1 MRYRLFEM
9 EFEFAGLTDTGKKRK
24 ENQDRIIL
32 DAKDGFFAV
41 SDGMGGLR
49 RGGDAAEYVCMS
61 MPGLMGILTE
71 ECGAGTAP
79 EEAAER
85 LKQTAGV
92 LSDTLFRKGNSPTR
106 FDYGATL
113 AGVWLYGDRA
123 VFICLGDSRGYRLRK
138 DETELKQLTEDMNI
152 AGIMVR
158 NGLMTKSEGARS
170 PSSSRLTAFVG
181 MEEPATPESDIRE
194 IRPGDMMLLC
204 SDGLYGMVPEAEIL
218 EEMRAGN
225 DLEEICHRLIDRA
238 NRYGGRDN
246 ISAVIICIG
255 EQTDAG
261 RGNKHEDSRS
271 LEA

>member
-1 MRYRLFEM
+1 MHIDSFQYSFAASGTTDVGM
-9 EFEFAGLTDTGKKRK
+9 ENRIND
-24 ENQDRIIL
+24 DRIVL
-32 DAKDGFFAV
+32 DTDHGFFAV

-49 RGGDAAEYVCMS
+49 CGNAAASYVAES
-61 MPGLMGILTE
+61 LPGLMNICLSECSAE
-71 ECGAGTAP
+71 EDTA
-79 EEAAER
+79 EAAER
-85 LKQTAGV
+85 LRFMV
-92 LSDTLFRKGNSPTR
+92 RLLSDKLYRSGNSEGR

-113 AGVWLYGDRA
+113 AGIWLYRECA
-123 VFICLGDSRGYRLRK
+123 VFVGLGDSRGYLLQKDGDRLIQV
-138 DETELKQLTEDMNI
+138 TQDMNM
-152 AGIMVR
+152 AGLMVR
-158 NGLMTKSEGARS
+158 NGLMTIREAARS
-170 PSSSRLTAFVG
+170 PARSRLTAFVG

-225 DLEEICHRLIDRA
+225 DPEEMCHRLIDRA
-238 NRYGGRDN
+238 NRYGGQDN

-261 RGNKHEDSRS
+261 HGNKHEDSRS